1 MRILRG
7 LLVCAALAA
16 GLGSAGVPG
25 SGYAAPVALS
35 GQDSTYL
42 TVSHQSHLAE
52 ILSGARAAPMG
63 TCPQVREIGATLVS
77 DHTRLDAMG
86 AAVALPNGVMLP
98 LSPNP
103 DQTQQLLSTGR
114 KMGRDFDLAWLS
126 MQETFHIQ
134 ALQAGARQQQAGD
147 SEQVTALA
155 RDAEPIIEHHLMLI
169 RDALTQC

>member
-1 MRILRG
+1 MRLLRR
-7 LLVCAALAA
+7 LLVCAVLAA
-16 GLGSAGVPG
+16 GLGLSGAPG
-25 SGYAAPVALS
+25 SGYAAPVALT

-52 ILSGARAAPMG
+52 ILSGARAAPMA

-98 LSPNP
+98 LSPNA
-103 DQTQQLLSTGR
+103 DQNQQLLSTAM
-114 KMGRDFDLAWLS
+114 KTGRDFDLAWLT

-134 ALQAGARQQQAGD
+134 ALQAGARQQEAGD
-147 SEQVTALA
+147 SEQVTTLA
-155 RDAEPIIEHHLMLI
+155 RDAEPIIEHHLMLV
-169 RDALTQC
+169 RDALTRC